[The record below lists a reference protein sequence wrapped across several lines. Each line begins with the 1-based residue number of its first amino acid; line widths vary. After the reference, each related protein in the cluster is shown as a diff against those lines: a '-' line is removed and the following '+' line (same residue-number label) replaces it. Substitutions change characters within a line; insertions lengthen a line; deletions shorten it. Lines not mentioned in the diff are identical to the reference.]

1 MKLYQLTTT
10 AIITLV
16 SIIGNPLESF
26 SQKKFFIPPAL
37 GQNSWVNSPSRIEI
51 TKKTSLAE
59 IDWMLR
65 AMYNRRVY
73 NAPVSEADKKAI
85 IEDIEGQTT
94 SMYNENQQNINML
107 RAIYNEEYDLNIDD
121 YGNLSFI
128 GDDGEIKLND
138 LPDYG
143 IKDYETAKA
152 MMDAGVKVY
161 QLGYKTG
168 VALTKENPQ
177 YFQTFLK

>member
-59 IDWMLR
+59 IR
-65 AMYNRRVY
+65 SVVTSISSNREY
-73 NAPVSEADKKAI
+73 KQPVSEADK
-85 IEDIEGQTT
+85 
-94 SMYNENQQNINML
+94 MFRL
-107 RAIYNEEYDLNIDD
+107 
-121 YGNLSFI
+121 
-128 GDDGEIKLND
+128 
-138 LPDYG
+138 
-143 IKDYETAKA
+143 
-152 MMDAGVKVY
+152 
-161 QLGYKTG
+161 
-168 VALTKENPQ
+168 
-177 YFQTFLK
+177 

>member
-85 IEDIEGQTT
+85 
-94 SMYNENQQNINML
+94 
-107 RAIYNEEYDLNIDD
+107 
-121 YGNLSFI
+121 
-128 GDDGEIKLND
+128 
-138 LPDYG
+138 
-143 IKDYETAKA
+143 
-152 MMDAGVKVY
+152 
-161 QLGYKTG
+161 
-168 VALTKENPQ
+168 
-177 YFQTFLK
+177 